1 MKPSPG
7 AESHLIPCKSS
18 NILCLT
24 SPNCA
29 VPVPGLGNRDTTPH
43 LAKGPEM
50 LLGFLSL
57 ALFLLGSLTLQEEVC
72 QETVQ
77 PLLLQM
83 AHTQPGWD
91 WRRDS
96 RAGKRY

>member
-1 MKPSPG
+1 
-7 AESHLIPCKSS
+7 
-18 NILCLT
+18 
-24 SPNCA
+24 
-29 VPVPGLGNRDTTPH
+29 
-43 LAKGPEM
+43 M